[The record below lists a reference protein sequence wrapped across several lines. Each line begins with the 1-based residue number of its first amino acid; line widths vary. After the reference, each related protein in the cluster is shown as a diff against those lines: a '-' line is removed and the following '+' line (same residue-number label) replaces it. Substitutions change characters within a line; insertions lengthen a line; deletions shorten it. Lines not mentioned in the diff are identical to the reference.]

1 MEIVKF
7 VYSEQEIDFDLSKQ
21 EIMVN
26 ATEMAKIFGKEVS
39 GFLKIEQT
47 DKFIKAYCQTEDLP
61 FENEF
66 SPTGNLIKIIKGHAT
81 INGTWMHRVVA
92 LKFAA
97 WLDPMFEVWVFK
109 TIDKL
114 INQNFKEQ
122 RDALVERLT
131 AKQKKALKKEE
142 IIKKYDHIPEI
153 KEYFDLEDLE
163 KTAKKKQLAAV
174 RDQVKQLQINF

>member
-1 MEIVKF
+1 
-7 VYSEQEIDFDLSKQ
+7 
-21 EIMVN
+21 MVN

-39 GFLKIEQT
+39 GFLKIDQT
-47 DKFIKAYCQTEDLP
+47 EKFIKAYCQTEDLP

-66 SPTGNLIKIIKGHAT
+66 SADGKLIKIIKGHAT

-92 LKFAA
+92 TKFAA

-114 INQNFKEQ
+114 INQHFKEQ
-122 RDALVERLT
+122 RDALIERLT
-131 AKQKKALKKEE
+131 AKQKKAIKKEE
-142 IIKKYDHIPEI
+142 IILKYADIPEI

-163 KTAKKKQLAAV
+163 HNAKRKQMAAV
-174 RDQVKQLQINF
+174 RDQVKQLQFGF